1 MQILVAEQV
10 RAWDE
15 FTIQHEPVTSVDL
28 MERAASAFYNWLLLH
43 GYKNRSF
50 TVFCGKGNN
59 GGDGLVIARLLALS
73 GHTVTVNILEFG
85 HKGTGDFQVN
95 LARLHET
102 SVTIRFISTEENL
115 HPLVYD
121 EIVID
126 ALLGTGLN
134 RPAEG
139 LTAAVIQHINQSG
152 CEVIAVDIP
161 SGLYTDKSSRGNT
174 VIRATHTVSFQCY
187 KLAFLLPE
195 NAANTGNLHI
205 LPIGLH
211 PDFINTL
218 HMPYEMTDQPLIRSI
233 LRPRNR
239 FAHKGNYGHAALIA
253 GSKGMMGAA
262 ILSAKACLRSGTGK
276 LTCHIP
282 SVGYTILQS
291 TVPEAMCNT
300 AATNVEYLQTLPALT
315 SYNAVG
321 IGPGLG
327 QYNTHAGLLEKV
339 FTETSNLVIDADA
352 LNVLSAN
359 KNLLQYLPAGTI
371 LTPHVREFERL
382 FGPAA
387 NDFEKLTQAQ
397 HQAAALNIVIV
408 LKGHYTAIIT
418 PGGKTWF
425 NSTGNAGMAT
435 GGSGDVLTGIITGLL
450 AQGYVAEQ
458 AAIAGVFLHGL
469 AGDLAAT
476 ALSQEAMIASDITD
490 HLGKAFL
497 QVMTA

>member
-43 GYKNRSF
+43 GYRGRSF

-73 GHTVTVNILEFG
+73 GHIVTVNILEFG

-115 HPLVYD
+115 HPLVPG
-121 EIVID
+121 EIAID

-174 VIRATHTVSFQCY
+174 VVRATHTVSFQCY

-282 SVGYTILQS
+282 SVGYIILQS
-291 TVPEAMCNT
+291 TVPEAMCHT

-327 QYNTHAGLLEKV
+327 QYNTHAVLLEKV

-352 LNVLSAN
+352 LNVLSVN
-359 KNLLQYLPAGTI
+359 KNLLQHLPAGTI

-382 FGPAA
+382 FGPAT
-387 NDFEKLTQAQ
+387 NDFEKLTLAQ
-397 HQAAALNIVIV
+397 QQAAALNIVIV

-490 HLGKAFL
+490 YLGKAFL